1 LIIAEKSKG
10 KSMDRYILIS
20 GYSGSGK
27 YKILN
32 PLVRL
37 LSLTIFFLA
46 ACSQPTTA
54 TPLTI
59 AHPDDPA
66 AKIEYFIEQPDGK
79 GPRPTVVFLHGFQQ
93 PAARIGGR
101 AFVNW
106 GVLRRYS
113 NEGYLAVSVSLPGFG
128 GSTGQEDFAG
138 PFAQSA
144 VRAVLDKLV
153 ADQKAQPNKIV
164 IQGVSL
170 GAVTGALV
178 GANDNRISGL
188 VLISGLYDFPAY
200 FGGSTSTGASS
211 VKMAIDRQTGGGN
224 REALIAR
231 SALRLAGQIKAQ
243 TLILNGAKDDRTS
256 PEQAAAFADAINQA
270 GGRAQVHIY
279 PDLGHEIPVSA
290 RDGEVHAFIDS
301 VLK

>member
-10 KSMDRYILIS
+10 EAMDRYMLIS
-20 GYSGSGK
+20 RFSGGRK
-27 YKILN
+27 YKILT

-37 LSLTIFFLA
+37 LSLITFFLA

-54 TPLTI
+54 TPLSI
-59 AHPDDPA
+59 AHPNDPA
-66 AKIEYFIEQPDGK
+66 AKIEYFIEQPNGI
-79 GPRPTVVFLHGFQQ
+79 GPHPAVVFLHGFQQ

-101 AFVNW
+101 VFVNW

-113 NEGYLAVSVSLPGFG
+113 DEGYLAVSVSLPGFG

-200 FGGSTSTGASS
+200 FSGRLSTSSAG
-211 VKMAIDRQTGGGN
+211 VKSAIDRQTGGGN
-224 REALIAR
+224 RDALIAR
-231 SALRLAGQIKAQ
+231 SALPLAGQIKAQ
-243 TLILNGAKDDRTS
+243 TFILNGAKDDRTS
-256 PEQAAAFADAINQA
+256 PEQAAAFADAINRT

-279 PDLGHEIPVSA
+279 PDLGHEIPVSV
-290 RDGEVHAFIDS
+290 RDGEVHAFIES